1 MELDAHGKLLFRLN
15 LTSITSW
22 EVAQL
27 NEVVGVSMSWY
38 VVEQAQY
45 TEEVLTPHTINNCF
59 LIESPTCFIQYISST
74 CVQSLFIYDPVDI
87 GHF

>member
-1 MELDAHGKLLFRLN
+1 MWELNSLSALGLRNLKSSRSALELDAHGKLLFRLN

-45 TEEVLTPHTINNCF
+45 TEEVSNPAYN
-59 LIESPTCFIQYISST
+59 
-74 CVQSLFIYDPVDI
+74 
-87 GHF
+87 